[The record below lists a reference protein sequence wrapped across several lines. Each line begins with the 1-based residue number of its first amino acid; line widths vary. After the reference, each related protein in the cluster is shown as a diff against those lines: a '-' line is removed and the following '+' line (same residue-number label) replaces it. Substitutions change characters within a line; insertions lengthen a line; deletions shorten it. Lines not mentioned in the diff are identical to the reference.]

1 MKKTI
6 VAFALALSTVT
17 AAASDAPSVPSRSN
31 PIAPTASAVSA
42 PKFWVGVNAGG
53 LVNNGING
61 IQDAPWNVGVTG
73 GYNFFKLGPIGLA
86 VEGTYDYKKGDTQ
99 DVAGNVVGSVAFGSL
114 APYALA
120 GVGYRWAD
128 IKNEKIWNVGGGVK
142 YSFARNIEIDARYR
156 RVEDWDRTKHDDRVT
171 FGVNY
176 KF

>member
-1 MKKTI
+1 MKNTI

-31 PIAPTASAVSA
+31 PIAPTASVVSA

-53 LVNNGING
+53 LVNNGLND
-61 IQDAPWNVGVTG
+61 IQDTPWTVGLVG
-73 GYNFFKLGPIGLA
+73 GYNFFRLGPIRLGA
-86 VEGTYDYKKGDTQ
+86 EGTYDYKKGDTQ
-99 DVAGNVVGSVAFGSL
+99 DVVGNVIGSVAFGSI

-128 IKNEKIWNVGGGVK
+128 TGNEKIWNVGGGVK
-142 YSFARNIEIDARYR
+142 YSFARNFEVDARYR

-171 FGVNY
+171 LGVNF